1 MRFLE
6 TNTYKSFEM
15 FNFLIMCVYSVL
27 VYNYL
32 VILAFSIILTS
43 LELLHD
49 VLPYVHA
56 EEFVSL

>member
-1 MRFLE
+1 
-6 TNTYKSFEM
+6 M

>member
-1 MRFLE
+1 
-6 TNTYKSFEM
+6 M
-15 FNFLIMCVYSVL
+15 FNFLIMCVYSV
-27 VYNYL
+27 Y
-32 VILAFSIILTS
+32 TS